1 MSLNR
6 LRDIVDQAYTNGKN
20 CYTTFRKVSPIAAV
34 AGYWVD
40 LSMAA
45 GNPVPNYYVGS
56 ELMATVPDNWYRKSI
71 WHGGAVSPDV
81 KYLHK
86 ICFFCGTA
94 AGAPAPYML
103 CDYLM
108 YYPLIDMDN
117 TDEQFLINYGPVATD
132 VLDPEAAVL
141 PRYTDGVGVQA
152 FLVATNPYVGGA
164 FFQIKYTNTNGASGR
179 MSKVTETNASTYIST
194 VVNSHVRAASS
205 PQRFGAFIQLQPGDF
220 GIRSVESI
228 QFFSSNGG
236 LASLVLVRPLAT
248 LMTKE
253 ITAWCEFDF
262 LKDKMSLPRIY
273 DGAFLGLMVMPSAT
287 IASVP
292 IIGEITTIW
301 GG

>member
-1 MSLNR
+1 
-6 LRDIVDQAYTNGKN
+6 
-20 CYTTFRKVSPIAAV
+20 
-34 AGYWVD
+34 
-40 LSMAA
+40 MAT

-56 ELMATVPDNWYRKSI
+56 ELMATVPANWYRKSI

-86 ICFFCGTA
+86 VCMFCGTA

-117 TDEQFLINYGPVATD
+117 TDEQFFINYPD
-132 VLDPEAAVL
+132 DPEAAVL
-141 PRYTDGVGVQA
+141 PRYTDGVGVRV

-164 FFQIKYTNTNGASGR
+164 FFQIKYTNSNGVSGR
-179 MSKVTETNASTYIST
+179 MSMVVETNASTYIST
-194 VVNSHVRAASS
+194 VVNSHVLAAAS
-205 PQRFGAFIQLQPGDF
+205 PQRFGAFIPLKPGDL

-236 LASLVLVRPLAT
+236 LAALVLVKPIAT

-262 LKDKMSLPRIY
+262 LKDKMELPRIY

-287 IASVP
+287 IAAVP